1 MPSCFSAKSDFDHAL
16 VIHHTDWI
24 ANHDW
29 THDWIHDWGHFS
41 YDRSLRYTVHV
52 SKVKERK
59 HEEAYQNEWNRFYLV
74 N

>member
-1 MPSCFSAKSDFDHAL
+1 M
-16 VIHHTDWI
+16 
-24 ANHDW
+24 

-41 YDRSLRYTVHV
+41 HDRSLRYTVHV
-52 SKVKERK
+52 SKVNERK